1 MGGDSALDSGEILSY
16 LSRNKTIGT
25 RALKMRQLCLDALVE
40 EGDLDFDWRL
50 SFPEFSHILA
60 PEYIPSRA
68 ICRLGGKSF
77 DDGAET
83 RTGCNGCVCA
93 CGKWVCTSDKCS
105 SGGKI
110 GENIREGGDGAEG
123 GEGGGAEGRGGG
135 DEAAVEEIRGKGRE
149 KAEGGKREIERKWW
163 GKYGGETIDENM
175 KEGGAAD
182 EVRGNSREKWLVGKY
197 GGKYVGKNSGGKIG
211 ENIRGGGE
219 EGETG
224 RRIGKYNE
232 NYKKEDKTEID
243 VEHTTTEKEREINIE
258 YDTKEVDDQLK
269 VEAYEDEED
278 PEDDPDVQDIR
289 WF

>member
-1 MGGDSALDSGEILSY
+1 M
-16 LSRNKTIGT
+16 
-25 RALKMRQLCLDALVE
+25 LC
-40 EGDLDFDWRL
+40 
-50 SFPEFSHILA
+50 FS
-60 PEYIPSRA
+60 
-68 ICRLGGKSF
+68 
-77 DDGAET
+77 
-83 RTGCNGCVCA
+83 VCA

-110 GENIREGGDGAEG
+110 GENIREGGGGAEG
-123 GEGGGAEGRGGG
+123 GEGEGGG

-163 GKYGGETIDENM
+163 GKYGGEILGENM
-175 KEGGAAD
+175 RERGAAE

-197 GGKYVGKNSGGKIG
+197 GGKYVGR
-211 ENIRGGGE
+211 ER
-219 EGETG
+219 ETG

-232 NYKKEDKTEID
+232 IYKKGDKSEID
-243 VEHTTTEKEREINIE
+243 IEQSTTEREREMNIE
-258 YDTKEVDDQLK
+258 YDTKEVDDLLK